1 MPRRV
6 RETEG
11 AFGDSREATKIET
24 AEAKWRLN
32 AHVAEGGNIAYIP
45 LPLLRGELSKLATV
59 RVAEAAADH

>member
-59 RVAEAAADH
+59 RVAKAAADH